1 MKSNCVRSRLKI
13 ICFIHFVKISVI
25 QDLPVNF
32 AVEASFMIN
41 FVLIK
46 TFDKDLCLCDS
57 YKMLISHFNIT
68 GGRTSF

>member
-1 MKSNCVRSRLKI
+1 MRSRLKV

-32 AVEASFMIN
+32 ASEVYFMIN

-46 TFDKDLCLCDS
+46 TLIKTRVFCCDS
-57 YKMLISHFNIT
+57 YKMLVSHLNIT
-68 GGRTSF
+68 GGGEHF